1 MMSENKGTKD
11 AKFEDGAEQAVSL
24 KAYDADGLL
33 IISTLIQDA
42 VFPVAQIQWRAQ
54 SRVFAVLLN
63 RFRWEDVATAQST
76 GRELERVQSLLV
88 VSGVL
93 SVSSKLLAQGE
104 SDRALSVLSVAFIA
118 GEGGAG
124 RLDLTLADG
133 AVIALSVEC
142 LDVVLKDVT
151 RPYIA
156 RVQKVPSHF

>member
-1 MMSENKGTKD
+1 MGRNRR
-11 AKFEDGAEQAVSL
+11 FHL

-63 RFRWEDVATAQST
+63 RFRWEDVASAQST

-93 SVSSKLLAQGE
+93 SVSSKLLTQGE

-118 GEGGAG
+118 GEDGAG
-124 RLDLTLADG
+124 RLDLVLADG